1 MAVALFDG
9 TGVAKYRGAPK
20 HEQSQQFLAST
31 AGVVEK
37 AMSCVENLVLMG
49 SKGGLTL

>member
-1 MAVALFDG
+1 MAVAVFDG
-9 TGVAKYRGAPK
+9 TGVAKYCGAPK
-20 HEQSQQFLAST
+20 DEQSQQFLASM

-49 SKGGLTL
+49 I